1 MYNESRTPKIFL
13 EPVPCH
19 AQTLRQDL
27 GNVVLSEVWTLPTVS
42 VGFFRGQNLGQ
53 MGEVLGD
60 LVNWKKLLPYGKL
73 TVCYWKWT
81 ILNGD
86 LPIQIVIFQFA
97 MLVYQRVGFSTVLQ
111 RFFGVKRTKRLW
123 YNEDTKSTYMIWV
136 VSMMRYYP
144 MLR

>member
-1 MYNESRTPKIFL
+1 MIYTHTYIYTYIHSYLTIALSIYLPIYLSNLILSYLIYLYIYMYNESRTPKIFL
-13 EPVPCH
+13 EPVLCH

-73 TVCYWKWT
+73 TVCY
-81 ILNGD
+81 
-86 LPIQIVIFQFA
+86 
-97 MLVYQRVGFSTVLQ
+97 
-111 RFFGVKRTKRLW
+111 
-123 YNEDTKSTYMIWV
+123 
-136 VSMMRYYP
+136 
-144 MLR
+144 